1 MEFDG
6 GSRTPILRFVA
17 PGDEIAF
24 VHEFRVPATPGK
36 YLVEWDMMNEED
48 CWFAT
53 CGATVRRDTLLVR
66 GAESS

>member
-1 MEFDG
+1 
-6 GSRTPILRFVA
+6 
-17 PGDEIAF
+17 